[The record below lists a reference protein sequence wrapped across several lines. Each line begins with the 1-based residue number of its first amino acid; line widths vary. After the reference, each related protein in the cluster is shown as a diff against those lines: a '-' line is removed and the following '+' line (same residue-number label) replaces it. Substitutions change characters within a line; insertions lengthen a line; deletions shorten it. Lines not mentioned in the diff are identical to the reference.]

1 MPGVREW
8 LLILAVILLVFGAT
22 KLPQLGDGLGRA
34 IKNFKRAIS
43 SGNEIEVAPKQEAS
57 ESAAKPE
64 AAKPAA
70 KAG

>member
-57 ESAAKPE
+57 EGAGKPE
-64 AAKPAA
+64 AAKPAT
-70 KAG
+70 KVG